1 MMQAVEV
8 MFLSAF
14 LVFVLGGGVWLFA
27 SFLNDLAEDKVR
39 NSPESIKI
47 KQLIDSL

>member
-14 LVFVLGGGVWLFA
+14 LVFVLVVLGRGVLAFYF
-27 SFLNDLAEDKVR
+27 FLNDLAEDKR
-39 NSPESIKI
+39 KHEY
-47 KQLIDSL
+47 